1 MKVLVIGGSG
11 FIGTRLLT
19 ALGLAGHEVRNLD
32 LLPSALHSAVTTIG
46 DVRDLAAVT
55 AASAGTD
62 VVVNLA
68 AAHRDDVRPL
78 SVYES
83 VNVGGARVVAEAAV
97 ANGVERI
104 LFTSTVAVYG
114 LKRPHPDE
122 DSPAEPFNEY
132 GRTKLLAEGVLRS
145 WADQDAGRSLAIVRP
160 AVVFG
165 EENRGNVYTLANQVV
180 SGRFLFIGD
189 GSNRK
194 SMGYVG
200 NVVAYL
206 LRCLEAPAG
215 VSVTNYADSP
225 DLTTRELV
233 ALIRETLGIQPSSNR
248 ALPKPVGLAAGHA
261 FDVLSRVTGRTFP
274 ISAVRVQK
282 FCAETTI
289 DTTRLRASGFEPTVA
304 VPDAVRRTV
313 QAEFG
318 RVVPTTPGSP
328 VA

>member
-19 ALGLAGHEVRNLD
+19 GLGLAGHEVRNLD
-32 LLPSALHSAVTTIG
+32 LLPSALHSAATTIG

-55 AASAGTD
+55 AASTGTD

-68 AAHRDDVRPL
+68 AAHRDDVRPM

>member
-32 LLPSALHSAVTTIG
+32 LLASASHSGVTTIG

-83 VNVGGARVVAEAAV
+83 VNVGGARVVTEAAV
-97 ANGVERI
+97 ANGIERI

-114 LKRPHPDE
+114 LQRPHPNE

-132 GRTKLLAEGVLRS
+132 GRTKLLAEGVLRA
-145 WADQDAGRSLAIVRP
+145 WAERDPGRSLAIVRP

-165 EENRGNVYTLANQVV
+165 EENRGNVYTLAKQVV

-194 SMGYVG
+194 SMGYVE

-233 ALIRETLGIQPSSNR
+233 DLIRTTLGMQPTSNR
-248 ALPKPVGLAAGHA
+248 ALPKPVGLAAGHV
-261 FDVLSRVTGRTFP
+261 FDVLSRATGRTFP

-289 DTTRLRASGFEPTVA
+289 DTTRLRASGFEPAVA

-318 RVVPTTPGSP
+318 SAVPTTPGSP